1 MYKVFVN
8 EKVICFTNNAEI
20 VKEFSDVLVLH
31 FYQTE
36 ITPILLELL
45 ANNKKTKSI
54 IVCVEDYKKSFN
66 DFKTHFKLIKAAGGV
81 VRNKK
86 NELLFIY
93 RLGKWDLPKG
103 KLELNESIEEA
114 AVREVEEECGLNSL
128 TILDSL
134 PDTYHVYENNGLTI
148 LKQTFWFSM
157 STNFVAEL
165 TPQLEEGI
173 TKVEWLAISEVKEK
187 VFPNT
192 YSSIKSLLKSI
203 I

>member
-54 IVCVEDYKKSFN
+54 IVCVEDSKKSFN

>member
-31 FYQTE
+31 FYQTK

-148 LKQTFWFSM
+148 LKQTYWFSM

-192 YSSIKSLLKSI
+192 YSSIKSLLKLI

>member
-148 LKQTFWFSM
+148 LKQTYWFSM

-192 YSSIKSLLKSI
+192 YSSIKSLLKLI